1 MSPRRQPDGRP
12 EWRSVDEMLAQA
24 IASEDFATLPGKGQ
38 PLDLSAYFASGPEH
52 RIAGKLLKDNAV
64 LPQTLQD
71 RRDAEQLRTQASQT
85 LATQK
90 EYLATLKTKIC
101 AQAPALCR
109 FFPDRP
115 TALDA
120 LGLPTWP
127 EYFSEPEGALLP
139 ARRTLLD
146 DARRLAELVAAYNRR
161 IEVAIAEYLDSL
173 RQANACVERL
183 NQQVAFSRHLPAGL
197 QLKTTDLAEAEA
209 QVRTALPPLTPLPAD
224 LVQRLAQYYK
234 AARPSL
240 WQRLS

>member
-1 MSPRRQPDGRP
+1 MSPRRQPDGHP

-24 IASEDFATLPGKGQ
+24 IADEDFAALPGKGQ

-52 RIAGKLLKDNAV
+52 RIAGKLLKDNEV

-90 EYLATLKTKIC
+90 EYLSTLKAKIC
-101 AQAPALCR
+101 AQAPALCH

-115 TALDA
+115 TALAA

-127 EYFSEPEGALLP
+127 EYFSEPENTPLP
-139 ARRTLLD
+139 ARRVLLD
-146 DARRLAELVAAYNRR
+146 GAKRLAELVTAYNRR

-197 QLKTTDLAEAEA
+197 QLKTSDLTEAEI
-209 QVRTALPPLTPLPAD
+209 QVRSEFSLLTPLPTD
-224 LVQRLAQYYK
+224 LTQRLGQYHK

-240 WQRLS
+240 WRRL

>member
-24 IASEDFATLPGKGQ
+24 IAGEDFATLPGKGQ

-71 RRDAEQLRTQASQT
+71 RRDAEQLCIQASQT

-90 EYLATLKTKIC
+90 EYLSALKAKIG
-101 AQAPALCR
+101 AQALALCR

-115 TALDA
+115 TALAA

-127 EYFSEPEGALLP
+127 EYFSAPENAPLP
-139 ARRTLLD
+139 ARRVLLD
-146 DARRLAELVAAYNRR
+146 GAKRLAELVAAYNRR

-197 QLKTTDLAEAEA
+197 QLKAANLTEAEA
-209 QVRTALPPLTPLPAD
+209 QLRSEFSPLTPLPAD
-224 LVQRLAQYYK
+224 LAQRLDEYYR
-234 AARPSL
+234 ASRPSL
-240 WQRLS
+240 WWRL

>member
-1 MSPRRQPDGRP
+1 MSPRRKPDGRP
-12 EWRSVDEMLAQA
+12 EWRSVDELLAQA
-24 IASEDFATLPGKGQ
+24 IAGEDFAALPGKGQ

-52 RIAGKLLKDNAV
+52 RIASKLLKDNAV

-90 EYLATLKTKIC
+90 EHLSALKTKIC
-101 AQAPALCR
+101 AQAPALYR
-109 FFPDRP
+109 FFPDHP
-115 TALDA
+115 TALTV

-127 EYFSEPEGALLP
+127 DYFSEPENAPLP
-139 ARRTLLD
+139 ARRALLD
-146 DARRLAELVAAYNRR
+146 GARRLAELVAAYNRR
-161 IEVAIAEYLDSL
+161 IEVAIAEYLDSM

-197 QLKTTDLAEAEA
+197 QLKATDLAEAEA

-224 LVQRLAQYYK
+224 IAQRLDLYYK
-234 AARPSL
+234 ATRPSL
-240 WQRLS
+240 WRRLS